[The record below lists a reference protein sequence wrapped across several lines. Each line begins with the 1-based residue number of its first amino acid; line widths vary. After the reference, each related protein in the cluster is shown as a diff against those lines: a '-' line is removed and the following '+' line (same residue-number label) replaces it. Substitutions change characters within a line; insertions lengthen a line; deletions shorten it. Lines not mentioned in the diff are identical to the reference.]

1 MITENKTNL
10 GFKYEEQTTNQ
21 LIQSFTLD
29 SNRRWRALLNVM
41 GREWICF
48 LLGMRHLFLT
58 YVEQNQTNYE
68 MAT

>member
-41 GREWICF
+41 GRERICF
-48 LLGMRHLFLT
+48 LLGMRHLSLAH
-58 YVEQNQTNYE
+58 VKQDQTNSE
-68 MAT
+68 MAM